1 MGFRTSDQERYSAIQ
16 RIISCHALSVS
27 ESQKQILNGSCRKK
41 YRCRNGCTLTDGE
54 EQCELLM
61 NRNFM
66 EKRYELV

>member
-1 MGFRTSDQERYSAIQ
+1 MEFRASGQKRCSAIR

-54 EQCELLM
+54 LDLYITG
-61 NRNFM
+61 NKKATDVF
-66 EKRYELV
+66 L

>member
-1 MGFRTSDQERYSAIQ
+1 MLCFIGIGKPKADAEQIKQKE
-16 RIISCHALSVS
+16 ISV
-27 ESQKQILNGSCRKK
+27 
-41 YRCRNGCTLTDGE
+41 RNGCTLTDGE